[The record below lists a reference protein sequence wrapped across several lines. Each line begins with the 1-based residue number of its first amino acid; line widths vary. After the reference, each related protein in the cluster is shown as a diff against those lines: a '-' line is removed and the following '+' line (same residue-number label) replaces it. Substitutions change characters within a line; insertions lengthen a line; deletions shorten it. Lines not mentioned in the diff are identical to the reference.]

1 MTTDAVTLGIAQGT
15 RKYAPTTCVEGTTN
29 GETVEFRFDQRLR
42 LEASIGTSS
51 DGTGSISVDNARLRE
66 NARIVRTIQGE
77 FSDRYQ
83 KRAERQRNE
92 LREKMQ
98 AGDDLGA
105 PDEEIE
111 IAMAE
116 AQLLGVLT
124 KPSSNSPRK

>member
-1 MTTDAVTLGIAQGT
+1 M
-15 RKYAPTTCVEGTTN
+15 
-29 GETVEFRFDQRLR
+29 
-42 LEASIGTSS
+42 
-51 DGTGSISVDNARLRE
+51 DNARLRE